1 MIILSVRLAFAP
13 THRPPSR
20 SELRLRL
27 IVSLFR
33 REWWR
38 RSSGSICVGYT
49 HLIKLIMVFI
59 MREVGDERKT
69 VV

>member
-1 MIILSVRLAFAP
+1 MIILSVRLAFAGG
-13 THRPPSR
+13 TGER